1 MGHRGRCSVKLVR
14 LTYSG
19 VKPYRDR
26 EVRYEWQPGDTKLV
40 PEKAARYLRRFPVFA
55 LAQEQA
61 AVSADELE
69 QATVSAQLAHQQEQD
84 EHNAKESMLHTLE
97 AMDKAALYAYAE
109 KYETKLDKRKAES
122 VLRQEVAVL
131 IEQFGAR

>member
-1 MGHRGRCSVKLVR
+1 VKLAR
-14 LTYSG
+14 LTYTG
-19 VKPYRDR
+19 VKFYRDR

-40 PEKAARYLRRFPVFA
+40 PESAARKLLRFPVFV
-55 LAQEQA
+55 LAQGQA

-69 QATVSAQLAHQQEQD
+69 QATVSAQLARQEEQD
-84 EHNAKESMLHTLE
+84 EHNTKESMLHTLE
-97 AMDKAALYAYAE
+97 AMDKAALHAYAE